1 MMDMKHTVECS
12 SILESH
18 IRNINIY
25 PSKFNCSVQSVL
37 QPAPRLTNVVCI
49 FRLSSLII
57 YRLILSIKFV
67 KYMTKYARNRLYI
80 YIYIYIKREKI
91 VCASCTPKILCTHCT
106 RLTPALNFF
115 FTMYVYANGMILFCC
130 ICERIDE

>member
-1 MMDMKHTVECS
+1 MEECKYMMDMKHTGECS

-80 YIYIYIKREKI
+80 YIYIYKERENCVRFVHAKNPVYSLYSLDTSVKLFFYN
-91 VCASCTPKILCTHCT
+91 VCLCKWNDFVLLH
-106 RLTPALNFF
+106 L
-115 FTMYVYANGMILFCC
+115 
-130 ICERIDE
+130 